1 MPSMNYQSTGALAA
15 QLGIPRWRLAYLIEH
30 GDLPGPS
37 IQVAGRRVFSD
48 ADVER
53 IRAAL
58 AKRGATR
65 RRRKDVA
72 KYPDTALSREG

>member
-1 MPSMNYQSTGALAA
+1 MNLQSIGTLAT
-15 QLGIPRWRLAYLIEH
+15 QLGLPRWRLAYLIDH

-37 IQVAGRRVFSD
+37 IQVAGRRLFND

-58 AKRGATR
+58 DERGATR
-65 RRRKDVA
+65 RTRKGAAEDR
-72 KYPDTALSREG
+72 DTALPPEG